1 MALQVIG
8 SGFGRTGTRSLKDAL
23 DILGFG
29 PTHHMEEIF
38 GNPALV
44 SDWQAAAAGQKMDW
58 DAVFDGYGAQVD
70 WPGCHY
76 WRELAAHFPDARV
89 LHSKR
94 PDDLWWGS
102 FSRTI
107 GKLLA
112 VYQTLSLPPHIR
124 DMLNAG
130 AKVVG
135 EETFA
140 GSWQDRDAALAAYH
154 RREADVRAA
163 IPADRL
169 LVFDV
174 ADGWGPL
181 CAFLNV
187 PVPDAPFPRRN
198 DRADFWANLG
208 GEPA

>member
-112 VYQTLSLPPHIR
+112 VYQTLPLPPHIR

-140 GSWQDRDAALAAYH
+140 GNWQDRDAALEAYH